1 MVFFKSRRQ
10 FYLLPWRSREC
21 IDSTNPHESPT
32 PVLRTGF
39 ERKRLTGGSSM
50 SEKYETHV
58 NAILAECPEAD
69 PKEVAEAFAKY
80 ETEFYIPPQ
89 DAMRSILRRFKG
101 EQSVPSNR
109 SPSQG
114 ATATP
119 RNTKKVSKLSE
130 LNGNDKDIEI
140 EVEIISHNMRE
151 QTIRGEQKKIAF
163 GLLEDNPWEEKGE
176 KTRWEYKDW
185 GPSAN
190 LAPGSIVRIEGA
202 SVNEYQ
208 GRMSLN
214 INQSTRIAVV
224 REGTRPV
231 VAPGEPQEINGL
243 PADGYVCVVGRVLAS
258 RPDQIH
264 KKDGSGSIDIIR
276 GRIADESGTIG
287 FLSWEPFEHEVGSL
301 LKIDGAQVR
310 TFRDT
315 PELNFGRTTKVEI
328 FHDKNFANAESLSQ
342 QTVLTISQFRDGA
355 RDVDAVVQ
363 ITEWTKRSFT
373 RDGEERFLWS
383 GQIADPSGR
392 CRMSAWSELP
402 ITDDKLP
409 MTVRLKGVRVR
420 AWQGIPDVTVDTM
433 DQVEMLDATP
443 WDDSLDLSNHTAE
456 VGLHELATGASR
468 VGVST
473 SAILVSVREDSGFIQ
488 RCTECRRVLREG
500 ACAEHGPNDGNSDVR
515 LRMVLDDG
523 QSSMSLL
530 TNKEATLGL
539 LGMDEEQMKTAVDKD
554 GQMAFVQSLRGLFL
568 GRTVQATGRT
578 IVDEQGAMMLAD
590 GATVVEE
597 DAGMLATELRAHWGV
612 A

>member
-1 MVFFKSRRQ
+1 
-10 FYLLPWRSREC
+10 
-21 IDSTNPHESPT
+21 
-32 PVLRTGF
+32 
-39 ERKRLTGGSSM
+39 M

-58 NAILAECPEAD
+58 KAILSECPDAD
-69 PKEVAEAFAKY
+69 PKEIAEAFAKY

-101 EQSVPSNR
+101 EQSVPTNR

-114 ATATP
+114 GSSAP

-151 QTIRGEQKKIAF
+151 QTIRGEQKQIAF

-231 VAPGEPQEINGL
+231 VAPGEPQEINTL
-243 PADGYVCVVGRVLAS
+243 PSDGYVCVVGRILAS

-264 KKDGSGSIDIIR
+264 KKDGSGSIDIVR

-287 FLSWEPFEHEVGSL
+287 FLSWEPFEHQVGSL
-301 LKIDGAQVR
+301 LKIEGAQVR

-315 PELNFGRTTKVEI
+315 PELNFGRTTKVEV
-328 FHDKNFANAESLSQ
+328 FHDKNFADTESLSQ
-342 QTVLTISQFRDGA
+342 QTVLTISDLRDGA

-363 ITEWTKRSFT
+363 ITEWAKRSFT

-383 GQIADPSGR
+383 GQIADPTGR

-402 ITDDKLP
+402 ISEDQLP
-409 MTVRLKGVRVR
+409 VTVRLKGVRVR
-420 AWQGIPDVTVDTM
+420 AWQGIPDITVDTT
-433 DQVEMLDATP
+433 DQVEILESTP
-443 WDDSLDLSNHTAE
+443 WDDALDLTNHTAE
-456 VGLHELATGASR
+456 VELHDLANGSSR

-473 SAILVSVREDSGFIQ
+473 SAVIVSVREDSGFIL

-500 ACAEHGPNDGNSDVR
+500 ACAEHGPNNGNSDIR
-515 LRMVLDDG
+515 LRLVMDDG
-523 QSSMSLL
+523 RSSVSLL
-530 TNKEATLGL
+530 TNKAATLEL
-539 LGMDEEQMKTAVDKD
+539 LGMDEDQMKAAVDED
-554 GQMAFVQSLRGLFL
+554 GQMAFVQSLRSRLL
-568 GRTVQATGRT
+568 GRMVKATGRT

-590 GATVVEE
+590 GASIMEE
-597 DAGMLATELRAHWGV
+597 DAGMRATELRAHWGV

>member
-1 MVFFKSRRQ
+1 
-10 FYLLPWRSREC
+10 
-21 IDSTNPHESPT
+21 
-32 PVLRTGF
+32 
-39 ERKRLTGGSSM
+39 M

-58 NAILAECPEAD
+58 KAILSECPDAD
-69 PKEVAEAFAKY
+69 PKEIAEAFAKY

-101 EQSVPSNR
+101 EQSVPTNR

-114 ATATP
+114 GSSAP

-151 QTIRGEQKKIAF
+151 QTIRGEQKQIAF

-231 VAPGEPQEINGL
+231 VAPGEPQEINTL
-243 PADGYVCVVGRVLAS
+243 PSDGYVCVVGRILAS

-264 KKDGSGSIDIIR
+264 KKDGSGSIDIVR

-287 FLSWEPFEHEVGSL
+287 FLSWEPFEHQVGSL
-301 LKIDGAQVR
+301 LKIEGAQVR

-315 PELNFGRTTKVEI
+315 PELNFGRTTKVEV
-328 FHDKNFANAESLSQ
+328 FHDKNFADTESLSQ
-342 QTVLTISQFRDGA
+342 QTVLTISDLRDGA

-363 ITEWTKRSFT
+363 ITEWAKRSFT

-383 GQIADPSGR
+383 GQIADPTGR

-402 ITDDKLP
+402 ISEDQLP
-409 MTVRLKGVRVR
+409 VTVRLKGVRVR
-420 AWQGIPDVTVDTM
+420 AWQGIPDITVDTT
-433 DQVEMLDATP
+433 DQVEILESTP
-443 WDDSLDLSNHTAE
+443 WDDALDLTNHTAE
-456 VGLHELATGASR
+456 VELHDLANGSSR

-473 SAILVSVREDSGFIQ
+473 TAVIVSVREDSGFIL

-500 ACAEHGPNDGNSDVR
+500 ACAEHGPNNGNSDIR
-515 LRMVLDDG
+515 LRLVMDDG
-523 QSSMSLL
+523 RSSVSLL
-530 TNKEATLGL
+530 TNKAATLEL
-539 LGMDEEQMKTAVDKD
+539 LGMDEDQMKAAVDED
-554 GQMAFVQSLRGLFL
+554 GQMAFVQSLRSRLL
-568 GRTVQATGRT
+568 GRMVKATGRT

-590 GATVVEE
+590 GASIMEE
-597 DAGMLATELRAHWGV
+597 DAGMRATELRAHWGV

>member
-1 MVFFKSRRQ
+1 
-10 FYLLPWRSREC
+10 
-21 IDSTNPHESPT
+21 
-32 PVLRTGF
+32 
-39 ERKRLTGGSSM
+39 M

-58 NAILAECPEAD
+58 KAILAECPEAD

-101 EQSVPSNR
+101 EQTVPTNR
-109 SPSQG
+109 STSQG
-114 ATATP
+114 ASSTP
-119 RNTKKVSKLSE
+119 RNTKKVTKLSE

-151 QTIRGEQKKIAF
+151 QTIRGEQKQIAF
-163 GLLEDNPWEEKGE
+163 GLLEDNPWEEKGD

-231 VAPGEPQEINGL
+231 VAPGEPQDINSL
-243 PADGYVCVVGRVLAS
+243 PGDGYVCVVGRVLAS

-264 KKDGSGSIDIIR
+264 KKDGSGSIDIVR

-301 LKIDGAQVR
+301 IKVDGAQVR

-328 FHDKNFANAESLSQ
+328 FHDKNFANAEALSQ

-402 ITDDKLP
+402 ITEAKLP
-409 MTVRLKGVRVR
+409 LTVRLKGVRVR
-420 AWQGIPDVTVDTM
+420 AWQGIPDVTVDTA
-433 DQVEMLDATP
+433 DQVEFLDETP
-443 WDDSLDLSNHTAE
+443 WDDSLDLTNHTAE
-456 VGLHELATGASR
+456 VDLHELATGASR

-473 SAILVSVREDSGFIQ
+473 SAIVVSVREDSGFIQ
-488 RCTECRRVLREG
+488 RCTECRRVLRDG
-500 ACAEHGPNDGNSDVR
+500 ACAEHGPNDGNSDIR
-515 LRMVLDDG
+515 LRIVIDDG
-523 QSSMSLL
+523 RSSVSLL
-530 TNKEATLGL
+530 TNKEATLAL
-539 LGMDEEQMKTAVDKD
+539 LGMDEEQMKTAVEAD

-568 GRTVQATGRT
+568 GRTIHATGRT

-590 GATVVEE
+590 GASVVDE
-597 DAGMLATELRAHWGV
+597 DAGMRATELRAHWGV

>member
-1 MVFFKSRRQ
+1 
-10 FYLLPWRSREC
+10 
-21 IDSTNPHESPT
+21 
-32 PVLRTGF
+32 
-39 ERKRLTGGSSM
+39 
-50 SEKYETHV
+50 
-58 NAILAECPEAD
+58 
-69 PKEVAEAFAKY
+69 
-80 ETEFYIPPQ
+80 
-89 DAMRSILRRFKG
+89 
-101 EQSVPSNR
+101 
-109 SPSQG
+109 
-114 ATATP
+114 
-119 RNTKKVSKLSE
+119 
-130 LNGNDKDIEI
+130 
-140 EVEIISHNMRE
+140 MRE
-151 QTIRGEQKKIAF
+151 QTIRGEQKQIAF
-163 GLLEDNPWEEKGE
+163 GLLEDNPWEEKGD

-231 VAPGEPQEINGL
+231 VAPGEPQDINSL
-243 PADGYVCVVGRVLAS
+243 PGDGYVCVVGRVLAS

-264 KKDGSGSIDIIR
+264 KKDGSGSLDIVR

-287 FLSWEPFEHEVGSL
+287 FLSWEPFEHAVGSL

-328 FHDKNFANAESLSQ
+328 FHDKNFADAESLSQ
-342 QTVLTISQFRDGA
+342 QTVLTISELRDGA

-363 ITEWTKRSFT
+363 ITEWAKRSFT

-383 GQIADPSGR
+383 GQIADPTGR

-402 ITDDKLP
+402 ISEGQLP

-420 AWQGIPDVTVDTM
+420 AWQGIPDITVDNV
-433 DQVEMLDATP
+433 DQVELLDATP
-443 WDDSLDLSNHTAE
+443 WDESLDLTNHTAE
-456 VGLHELATGASR
+456 VDLHDLATGASR

-473 SAILVSVREDSGFIQ
+473 SAIIVSVREDSGFIQ
-488 RCTECRRVLREG
+488 RCTECRRVLRDG

-515 LRMVLDDG
+515 LRLVMDDG
-523 QSSMSLL
+523 RSSVSLL
-530 TNKEATLGL
+530 TNKAATLAL
-539 LGMDEEQMKTAVDKD
+539 LGMDEAQMKAAVDED
-554 GQMAFVQSLRGLFL
+554 GQMAFVQTLRGTLL
-568 GRTVQATGRT
+568 GRTVKATGRT

-590 GATVVEE
+590 GAAVVEE

-612 A
+612 S

>member
-1 MVFFKSRRQ
+1 
-10 FYLLPWRSREC
+10 
-21 IDSTNPHESPT
+21 
-32 PVLRTGF
+32 
-39 ERKRLTGGSSM
+39 M

-58 NAILAECPEAD
+58 NAILAECPDAD

-101 EQSVPSNR
+101 EQSVPTNR

-114 ATATP
+114 GSSAP
-119 RNTKKVSKLSE
+119 RSTKKVSRLSE
-130 LNGNDKDIEI
+130 LNGNDKEVEI

-151 QTIRGEQKKIAF
+151 QTIRGEQKQIAF
-163 GLLEDNPWEEKGE
+163 GLLEDNQWEEKGD

-231 VAPGEPQEINGL
+231 VAPGEPQDINSL
-243 PADGYVCVVGRVLAS
+243 PGDGYVCVVGRVLAS

-264 KKDGSGSIDIIR
+264 KKDGSGSLDIVR

-287 FLSWEPFEHEVGSL
+287 FLSWEPFDHAVGSL

-328 FHDKNFANAESLSQ
+328 YHDKNFADAESLSQ
-342 QTVLTISQFRDGA
+342 QTVLTISELRDGA

-363 ITEWTKRSFT
+363 ITEWAKRSFT

-383 GQIADPSGR
+383 GQIADPTGR

-402 ITDDKLP
+402 ISEGQLP

-420 AWQGIPDVTVDTM
+420 AWQGIPDITVDNV
-433 DQVEMLDATP
+433 DQVEILEATP
-443 WDDSLDLSNHTAE
+443 WDESLDLTNHTAE
-456 VGLHELATGASR
+456 VDLHDLATGASR

-473 SAILVSVREDSGFIQ
+473 SAIIVSVREDSGFIQ
-488 RCTECRRVLREG
+488 RCTECRRVLRDG

-515 LRMVLDDG
+515 LRLVMDDG
-523 QSSMSLL
+523 RSSVSLL
-530 TNKEATLGL
+530 TNKAATLAL
-539 LGMDEEQMKTAVDKD
+539 LGMDEAQMKAAVDED
-554 GQMAFVQSLRGLFL
+554 GQMAFVQTLRGTLL
-568 GRTVQATGRT
+568 GRTVKATGRT

-590 GATVVEE
+590 GAAVVEE

-612 A
+612 S

>member
-1 MVFFKSRRQ
+1 
-10 FYLLPWRSREC
+10 
-21 IDSTNPHESPT
+21 
-32 PVLRTGF
+32 
-39 ERKRLTGGSSM
+39 M

-58 NAILAECPEAD
+58 NAILSECPDAD

-101 EQSVPSNR
+101 EQSVPTNK

-114 ATATP
+114 GSSAP
-119 RNTKKVSKLSE
+119 RNSRKVSRLSE
-130 LNGNDKDIEI
+130 LNGEDKDIEI

-151 QTIRGEQKKIAF
+151 QTIRGEQKQIAF
-163 GLLEDNPWEEKGE
+163 GLLEDNPWEDKGE

-231 VAPGEPQEINGL
+231 VAPGEAQDINTL
-243 PADGYVCVVGRVLAS
+243 PADGYVCVVGRVLAA

-264 KKDGSGSIDIIR
+264 KKDGSGSLDITR

-287 FLSWEPFEHEVGSL
+287 FLSWEPFEHEIGSL

-315 PELNFGRTTKVEI
+315 PELNFGRTTKVEV
-328 FHDKNFANAESLSQ
+328 FHDKNFANADALSQ

-355 RDVDAVVQ
+355 RDIDAVVQ
-363 ITEWTKRSFT
+363 ITEWAKRSFT

-383 GQIADPSGR
+383 GQIADPTGR

-409 MTVRLKGVRVR
+409 MTVRLKAVRVR
-420 AWQGIPDVTVDTM
+420 AWQGIPDITVDTM
-433 DQVEMLDATP
+433 DQVEILEETP
-443 WDDSLDLSNHTAE
+443 WDDSLDLTNHTAE
-456 VGLHELATGASR
+456 VDLHEMATGGSR

-473 SAILVSVREDSGFIQ
+473 SAVVVSVREDSGFIQ

-515 LRMVLDDG
+515 LRLVMDDG
-523 QSSMSLL
+523 RSSVSLL
-530 TNKEATLGL
+530 TNKSATLGL
-539 LGMDEEQMKTAVDKD
+539 IGMDEGQMKDAVDD
-554 GQMAFVQSLRGLFL
+554 EGQMAFVQSLRSLLL
-568 GRTVQATGRT
+568 GRTIQASGRT

-590 GATVVEE
+590 DATIIEE
-597 DAGMLATELRAHWGV
+597 DAGMRATELRAHWGV
-612 A
+612 S

>member
-1 MVFFKSRRQ
+1 
-10 FYLLPWRSREC
+10 
-21 IDSTNPHESPT
+21 
-32 PVLRTGF
+32 
-39 ERKRLTGGSSM
+39 M

-58 NAILAECPEAD
+58 KAILSECPDAD
-69 PKEVAEAFAKY
+69 PKEIAEAFAKY

-101 EQSVPSNR
+101 EQSVPTNR

-114 ATATP
+114 GSPAP

-151 QTIRGEQKKIAF
+151 QTIRGEQKQIAF

-185 GPSAN
+185 GPSGN

-231 VAPGEPQEINGL
+231 VAPGEPQEINTL
-243 PADGYVCVVGRVLAS
+243 PSDGYVCVVGRILAS

-264 KKDGSGSIDIIR
+264 KKDGSGSIDIVR

-287 FLSWEPFEHEVGSL
+287 FLSWEPFEHQVGSL
-301 LKIDGAQVR
+301 LKIEGAQVR

-315 PELNFGRTTKVEI
+315 PELNFGRTTKVEV
-328 FHDKNFANAESLSQ
+328 FHDKNFADTESLSQ
-342 QTVLTISQFRDGA
+342 QTVLTISDLRDGA

-363 ITEWTKRSFT
+363 ITEWAKRSFT

-383 GQIADPSGR
+383 GQIADPTGR

-402 ITDDKLP
+402 ISEDQLP
-409 MTVRLKGVRVR
+409 VTVRLKGVRVR
-420 AWQGIPDVTVDTM
+420 AWQGIPDITVDTT
-433 DQVEMLDATP
+433 DQVEILESTP
-443 WDDSLDLSNHTAE
+443 WDDALDLTNHTAE
-456 VGLHELATGASR
+456 VELHDLANGSSR

-473 SAILVSVREDSGFIQ
+473 TAVIVSVREDSGFIL

-500 ACAEHGPNDGNSDVR
+500 ACAEHGPNNGNSDIR
-515 LRMVLDDG
+515 LRLVMDDG
-523 QSSMSLL
+523 RSSVSLL
-530 TNKEATLGL
+530 TNKAATLEL
-539 LGMDEEQMKTAVDKD
+539 LGMDEDQMKAAVDED
-554 GQMAFVQSLRGLFL
+554 GQMAFVQTLRSKLL
-568 GRTVQATGRT
+568 GRMVKATGRT

-590 GATVVEE
+590 GASIMEE
-597 DAGMLATELRAHWGV
+597 DAGMRATELRAHWGV